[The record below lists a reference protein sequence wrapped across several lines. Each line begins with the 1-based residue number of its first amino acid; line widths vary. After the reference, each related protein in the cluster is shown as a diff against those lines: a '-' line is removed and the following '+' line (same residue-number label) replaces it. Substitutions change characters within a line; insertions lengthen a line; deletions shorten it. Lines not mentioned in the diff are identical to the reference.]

1 MEAQPRG
8 ATVIYM
14 CVDAHNY
21 PSGRRVLQYKN
32 GQYTACWSCAA
43 TSYFNQIT
51 IHYIYTQKKGKKTL
65 ITHDHALCTE
75 CISKM
80 LPVYVFGIFKAES
93 KLPRLPDSKR
103 SSIYEVQFVRNWG
116 V

>member
-1 MEAQPRG
+1 MEARG

-14 CVDAHNY
+14 CVDTHNY

-43 TSYFNQIT
+43 RSYFNQIT
-51 IHYIYTQKKGKKTL
+51 IHYIYTQKKTKKKKTL
-65 ITHDHALCTE
+65 ITHDHTLCTE

-80 LPVYVFGIFKAES
+80 LPVYVYNPASQILKDLAF
-93 KLPRLPDSKR
+93 
-103 SSIYEVQFVRNWG
+103 EVQFVRNWG